1 MKSLAHNLLL
11 LICCSILMSA
21 LVTAISLYGSH
32 RSAQSTESGLLAKDL
47 MSDIKPAPVYLI
59 ELRLVLSRV
68 VEGTLSVDQAD
79 AEIKRLSAQWHQ
91 RVDYWKSTLPARA
104 SGKPARGAVQGG
116 DGDD

>member
-1 MKSLAHNLLL
+1 
-11 LICCSILMSA
+11 
-21 LVTAISLYGSH
+21 
-32 RSAQSTESGLLAKDL
+32 

-91 RVDYWKSTLPARA
+91 RVDYWKATLPPAARQRRNQSTA
-104 SGKPARGAVQGG
+104 IG
-116 DGDD
+116 